1 MKAIL
6 GIKIGM
12 TQIFSEEGQAI
23 PVTVIQAG
31 PCVVVQTKTVNT
43 DGYNAIQVGFGEQ
56 KESRFNKPLKG
67 HFNKAKVK
75 PLRYLREFRIDNVED
90 YKVGQEIK
98 VDVFQEGDRVDVSGI
113 TKGKGFA
120 GAIKRLGFHRGPE
133 SHGSKYHRRTGALG
147 ALGPSRVFKGRQLPG
162 RMGSDKVTVQNLQVV
177 KVDPERNLLLV
188 KGAVPG
194 PRKGLLTIKASVK
207 SK

>member
-6 GIKIGM
+6 GKKIGM

-90 YKVGQEIK
+90 
-98 VDVFQEGDRVDVSGI
+98 
-113 TKGKGFA
+113 
-120 GAIKRLGFHRGPE
+120 
-133 SHGSKYHRRTGALG
+133 
-147 ALGPSRVFKGRQLPG
+147 
-162 RMGSDKVTVQNLQVV
+162 
-177 KVDPERNLLLV
+177 
-188 KGAVPG
+188 
-194 PRKGLLTIKASVK
+194 
-207 SK
+207 